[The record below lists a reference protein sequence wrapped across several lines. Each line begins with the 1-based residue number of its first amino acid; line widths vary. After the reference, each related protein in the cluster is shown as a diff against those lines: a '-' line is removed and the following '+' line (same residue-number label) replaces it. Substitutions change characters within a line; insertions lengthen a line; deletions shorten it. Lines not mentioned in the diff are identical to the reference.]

1 MTIYK
6 HSEYTFNV
14 NTTSQ
19 GTYNSAFKFSTQD
32 VGTAK
37 LIFNLRK
44 DNAPLPL
51 SAVTGKLV
59 LVPANGKK
67 RIRDITLVD
76 KVNGIAEYVLDNDE
90 IKMYGTF
97 KAELVLV
104 YSNGQAMSAH
114 RFGFEVTQSLM
125 DQDIV
130 PIAEYYIDDFESLKE
145 KIEELYN
152 ESVQTIEELRDK
164 FEDLEKIETKEGAQI
179 KADEALSAAKSY
191 TETHISDTAN
201 PHKVTKGQVGLDKV
215 DNIQQAAKSDFD
227 KHNSDNTRHITSE
240 ERNKWNGSQL
250 FKITA
255 DSGTQKINL
264 TSGTFYDALKDVG
277 TVSFYGTNAVTDSP
291 SKSSLRGMQLVGQA
305 GIGMGYA
312 VDVSGG
318 AWWFFYNVNHTAINW
333 IPIEST
339 SGAQAKVDVH
349 ANKTDIH
356 VTLDDKTSWND
367 VVSQFRAHNYNQERH
382 TSTAERNKWNGSVT
396 FANITLKNGATA
408 GTRTPIYA
416 KWGAFL
422 LLRGHVRTDPEI
434 IFGSIPSSMIP
445 PGGAVVTV
453 PLSGTGGTANLIV
466 YENGDL
472 KIKYPDPSDS
482 SKLGGGYYIDVV
494 IGYQEGAAV

>member
-1 MTIYK
+1 MYK
-6 HSEYTFNV
+6 QSEYTFNV
-14 NTTSQ
+14 STTSQ

-130 PIAEYYIDDFESLKE
+130 PVAEYYIDDFESLKE

-152 ESVQTIEELRDK
+152 ESVQTIEELRAK

-179 KADEALSAAKSY
+179 KANEALSAAKSY
-191 TETHISDTAN
+191 TDTHISDTAN

-215 DNIQQAAKSDFD
+215 LNVEQASKINFDNHASDKTIHVTVDDRNKWNTAEANAKAYTDVHAADTVK
-227 KHNSDNTRHITSE
+227 HITAA
-240 ERNKWNGSQL
+240 ERTKWNGSQL
-250 FKITA
+250 SKITA
-255 DSGTQKINL
+255 DHGGVSIAANEGEDILQKIVDQGR
-264 TSGTFYDALKDVG
+264 TMGTFYAHGK
-277 TVSFYGTNAVTDSP
+277 
-291 SKSSLRGMQLVGQA
+291 
-305 GIGMGYA
+305 
-312 VDVSGG
+312 
-318 AWWFFYNVNHTAINW
+318 AINAPSTFSTRGIFHLTGLSSDGKGMYGW
-333 IPIEST
+333 IYATDYKNNVFTNYYDGST
-339 SGAQAKVDVH
+339 TYWQGWKRSLS
-349 ANKTDIH
+349 N
-356 VTLDDKTSWND
+356 DDLLYS
-367 VVSQFRAHNYNQERH
+367 Y
-382 TSTAERNKWNGSVT
+382 
-396 FANITLKNGATA
+396 ANITLKNGATA

-416 KWGAFL
+416 KWGACL

-434 IFGSIPSSMIP
+434 IFGSIPSSMVP

-472 KIKYPDPSDS
+472 KIKYPDPTDS

-494 IGYQEGAAV
+494 IGYQEGVTV

>member
-1 MTIYK
+1 M
-6 HSEYTFNV
+6 
-14 NTTSQ
+14 
-19 GTYNSAFKFSTQD
+19 
-32 VGTAK
+32 
-37 LIFNLRK
+37 RK

-114 RFGFEVTQSLM
+114 KFGFEVTQSLM

-130 PIAEYYIDDFESLKE
+130 PVAEYYIDDFESLKE

-152 ESVQTIEELRDK
+152 ESVQTIEELRAK

-179 KADEALSAAKSY
+179 KANEALSAAKSY
-191 TETHISDTAN
+191 TDTHISDTEN

-215 DNIQQAAKSDFD
+215 LNVEQASKINFDNHASDKTIHVTVDDRNKWNTAEANAKAYTDVHAADTVK
-227 KHNSDNTRHITSE
+227 HITAA
-240 ERNKWNGSQL
+240 ERTKWNGSQL
-250 FKITA
+250 FKITNDVGGVLVSIA
-255 DSGTQKINL
+255 DSDDFLERIVKAGKTF
-264 TSGTFYDALKDVG
+264 GTFYSTGKP
-277 TVSFYGTNAVTDSP
+277 TNAPSTLSTRGFFHFTSIDSNGNGTFGYVVAIDYKNNMYSNYVDLNLGWSGWKRSLNTDDLLYS
-291 SKSSLRGMQLVGQA
+291 
-305 GIGMGYA
+305 Y
-312 VDVSGG
+312 
-318 AWWFFYNVNHTAINW
+318 
-333 IPIEST
+333 
-339 SGAQAKVDVH
+339 
-349 ANKTDIH
+349 
-356 VTLDDKTSWND
+356 
-367 VVSQFRAHNYNQERH
+367 
-382 TSTAERNKWNGSVT
+382 
-396 FANITLKNGATA
+396 ANITLKNGATA
-408 GTRTPIYA
+408 GTRTPIYG
-416 KWGAFL
+416 KWGACL

-434 IFGSIPSSMIP
+434 IFGSIPSSMVP

-472 KIKYPDPSDS
+472 KIKYPDPADS

-494 IGYQEGAAV
+494 IGYQEGVTV